1 MAEPILQV
9 ENLSHQ
15 YQDGFS
21 LQVEHFV
28 LYPGRA
34 YALTGPNGS
43 GKSTL
48 LHILGLLTAPHQGR
62 FTFEGRPLSMSD
74 GASVRHYRRQVTL
87 VMQQAYLFRTSVFN
101 NVAYGLRVRGLTD
114 DLTQIRV
121 SHALSKVGLTGYETR
136 HAHRLSGGETQRVAL
151 ARALVLEPKILLL
164 DEPTA
169 NIDVDYVARI
179 ESFIAETR
187 MERQMTVVVSTHQVD
202 QAYRMA
208 DEVLSL
214 RDGHMLKAG
223 PANLFQG
230 VIEATPEGP
239 RVHIEGGFQ
248 LYTTAS
254 QRGLAHIRISPDDIL
269 VSKNLLSSSARN
281 SLKGTISKASV
292 EEDRIR
298 LDLDAGIQLTIHI
311 TRQSFAGLNLTVG
324 DDIYA
329 TFKASAVRVV

>member
-1 MAEPILQV
+1 MAQPILQV

-15 YQDGFS
+15 YHDGFS
-21 LQVEHFV
+21 LQIEHFV

-43 GKSTL
+43 GKTTL
-48 LHILGLLTAPHQGR
+48 LHILGLLTAPQKCR
-62 FTFEGRPLSMSD
+62 LTFEEKQISM
-74 GASVRHYRRQVTL
+74 ANAKEAWHYRRQVTL
-87 VMQQAYLFRTSVFN
+87 VMQRAYLLRTSVFN
-101 NVAYGLRVRGLTD
+101 NVAYGLQIRGLKAS
-114 DLTQIRV
+114 LTQTRV
-121 SHALSKVGLTGYETR
+121 LEMLKKVGLTGYETR
-136 HAHRLSGGETQRVAL
+136 SVHRLSGGETQRVAL

-169 NIDVDYVARI
+169 NIDEEHVARI
-179 ESFIAETR
+179 ESIIEEAREA
-187 MERQMTVVVSTHQVD
+187 RQMTLVVSTHQMD

-223 PANLFQG
+223 PTNLFHG
-230 VIEATPEGP
+230 RIEDSPEGT
-239 RVHIEGGFQ
+239 RVHLDSHVM

-254 QRGLAHIRISPDDIL
+254 HRGSAYIQISPDDIL
-269 VSKNLLSSSARN
+269 VSKDPLASSARN
-281 SLKGTISKASV
+281 SLKGSIAEASV
-292 EEDRIR
+292 EENRIR
-298 LDLDAGIQLTIHI
+298 LDLDTGIRLTIYI

-324 DDIYA
+324 NEIYA

>member
-1 MAEPILQV
+1 
-9 ENLSHQ
+9 
-15 YQDGFS
+15 
-21 LQVEHFV
+21 
-28 LYPGRA
+28 
-34 YALTGPNGS
+34 
-43 GKSTL
+43 
-48 LHILGLLTAPHQGR
+48 
-62 FTFEGRPLSMSD
+62 MSD

-254 QRGLAHIRISPDDIL
+254 QRGLAHIRISPDDIF